1 ERTAGRDRN
10 HGPPHFW
17 IGKQVT
23 RLPWTRPRKSSS
35 EASGSARSARNST
48 HAVVGSATSG
58 THTPPASAPKVAKGT
73 TRHQSRPARRRSPY
87 TPGIRRPRR
96 KKEAPAKPRSSIGN
110 SLGRL
115 GARPSTRPRRLSS
128 RPRRRTMPSAAAMTL
143 ALHLVDAGARPA
155 DDRHRVSADL
165 RADELVDVGHVL
177 EVLRRIDQLVDRAQ
191 PVRGVPQ
198 QVRRLPAAP
207 ALEGELV
214 RPQLVDRRLGLG

>member
-1 ERTAGRDRN
+1 MAARGGVDQIEMRVDLLEAAGEVRVD
-10 HGPPHFW
+10 
-17 IGKQVT
+17 
-23 RLPWTRPRKSSS
+23 L
-35 EASGSARSARNST
+35 A
-48 HAVVGSATSG
+48 HAV
-58 THTPPASAPKVAKGT
+58 
-73 TRHQSRPARRRSPY
+73 RRRVALQDDDP
-87 TPGIRRPRR
+87 
-96 KKEAPAKPRSSIGN
+96 EAPAVQ
-110 SLGRL
+110 
-115 GARPSTRPRRLSS
+115 PSD
-128 RPRRRTMPSAAAMTL
+128 L

-214 RPQLVDRRLGLG
+214 RPQLVDRRLGLGEEVRGQRAQVLELQPLRVDHALEPQERHDAGARLAVPLVQADVVQEHPQGQHGVQVGVVGVHRPVAAAEIEALPDEHHGLLARG